1 MTKMKPAVCSALAA
15 ILALAFAACAATPA
29 APAPEPSPLEELSR
43 AIRDVSHHLNSNI
56 PAERMIAFVNVQS
69 ESAELSNFI
78 IDDLIAN
85 AVTDRVFTVVDRQ
98 RLDYIRAEQNIQLS
112 GEVDDETARSIGS
125 FLGAH
130 TIVSG
135 RVSAFGGHFRLTIRA
150 LDVET
155 AEVQGQYNRII
166 GTERAM
172 AALIGTGRGQAAQ
185 APTTQV
191 ARPPAAQSL
200 AAQAAQALAAQA
212 VLPQPAPAAPAAPA
226 VTAIEV
232 TARSAGTLFFQDREI
247 ATLWDGETYSIPV
260 NGPGTFELRFVMA
273 DHTATRTISITM
285 RGVTRVSFGGVYTV
299 GQRGPAGGIV
309 FFDKGSYSDGWR
321 FLEAA
326 PASTEFTAP
335 WGSVDVSG
343 TSTALGFGRSNTQAI
358 VRALSNAGLVGQAA
372 QVADSLVYGGFNDWF
387 LPSSDELDWM
397 FRNLRERGLGGF
409 ANADYWSSS
418 QSASNSRTVWNQ
430 DFNNGNRTEP
440 LSFGRGA
447 KNRTLHVR
455 AIRAF

>member
-1 MTKMKPAVCSALAA
+1 
-15 ILALAFAACAATPA
+15 
-29 APAPEPSPLEELSR
+29 
-43 AIRDVSHHLNSNI
+43 
-56 PAERMIAFVNVQS
+56 
-69 ESAELSNFI
+69 
-78 IDDLIAN
+78 
-85 AVTDRVFTVVDRQ
+85 
-98 RLDYIRAEQNIQLS
+98 
-112 GEVDDETARSIGS
+112 
-125 FLGAH
+125 
-130 TIVSG
+130 VSG
-135 RVSAFGGHFRLTIRA
+135 RVSSFGGYFRLTIRA

-172 AALIGTGRGQAAQ
+172 SALMGGGGQAAQ
-185 APTTQV
+185 APAVQPVRT
-191 ARPPAAQSL
+191 PAAQTP
-200 AAQAAQALAAQA
+200 AGQAA
-212 VLPQPAPAAPAAPA
+212 VTQPAPAAPAI
-226 VTAIEV
+226 TAIEV
-232 TARSAGTLFFQDREI
+232 TARSAGTLFFQDREM
-247 ATLWDGETYSIPV
+247 ATMWDGETYTITID
-260 NGPGTFELRFVMA
+260 GPGTFALRFVMA
-273 DHTATRTISITM
+273 DHTATRTISIAM

-326 PASTEFTAP
+326 PVSTEFTAP
-335 WGSVDVSG
+335 WGNVDVRG

-409 ANADYWSSS
+409 ANATYWSSS
-418 QSASNSRTVWNQ
+418 QSASLHWTVWNQ
-430 DFNNGNRTEP
+430 NFNNGNRSAPNQIRFKDTT
-440 LSFGRGA
+440 FR
-447 KNRTLHVR
+447 VR

>member
-1 MTKMKPAVCSALAA
+1 MTKMKPAVCSAFAA
-15 ILALAFAACAATPA
+15 ILALAFAACAAPPA
-29 APAPEPSPLEELSR
+29 SAPEPSPLDELSR
-43 AIRDVSHHLNSNI
+43 AIRDVSNHLNSNI
-56 PAERMIAFVNVQS
+56 PAGKMIAFVNVQS
-69 ESAELSNFI
+69 GSAELSNFI

-85 AVTDRVFTVVDRQ
+85 AVTDRIFTVVDRQ

-135 RVSAFGGHFRLTIRA
+135 RVSSFGGHFRLTIRA

-155 AEVQGQYNRII
+155 AEVQGQYNRTI

-172 AALIGTGRGQAAQ
+172 AALIGDGGGQMAQAPTMQIARSPATQSPVAQAAQ
-185 APTTQV
+185 AP
-191 ARPPAAQSL
+191 
-200 AAQAAQALAAQA
+200 AAQAT
-212 VLPQPAPAAPAAPA
+212 LPQPAPSAPAVPT

-232 TARSAGTLFFQDREI
+232 TARSAGTLFFQDQEI
-247 ATLWDGETYSIPV
+247 ATLWDNETYTIHV
-260 NGPGTFELRFVMA
+260 DGPGTFELRFVMA

-326 PASTEFTAP
+326 PVSTEFTAP
-335 WGSVDVSG
+335 WGNVDVSG
-343 TSTALGFGRSNTQAI
+343 TSTAMGFGRSNTQAI

-372 QVADSLVYGGFNDWF
+372 QVANSLVYGGFNDWF

-409 ANADYWSSS
+409 ANATYWSSS
-418 QSASNSRTVWNQ
+418 QSASIHWTVWNQ
-430 DFNNGNRTEP
+430 DFNNGNRTAP
-440 LSFGRGA
+440 NHIGF
-447 KNRTLHVR
+447 KNRTFRVR